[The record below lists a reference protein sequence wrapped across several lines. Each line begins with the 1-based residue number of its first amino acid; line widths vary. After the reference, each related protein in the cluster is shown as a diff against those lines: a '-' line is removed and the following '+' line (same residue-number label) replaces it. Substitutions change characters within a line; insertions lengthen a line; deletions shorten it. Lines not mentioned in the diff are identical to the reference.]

1 LAKNGQFIGVVSIG
15 DVLCASL
22 LEKDHQIKQLN
33 SLASWQY
40 SENWGWDRM

>member
-1 LAKNGQFIGVVSIG
+1 VQKDGQVIGMVSIG
-15 DVLCASL
+15 DVLRASL

-40 SENWGWDRM
+40 YENWGWDRK